1 LKTNVH
7 PRRHKVC
14 ALFTLLLLLT
24 GGLRARAADWSE
36 WRGPARDGVSSE
48 KGLPAKW
55 SPAGENLAW
64 KAPYG
69 GRSTPVVLANRVYLF
84 NAYEKGERLQERL
97 MCLDAD
103 TGRVLWEKHFNV
115 YLSDVPPHRVGWA
128 SPVGDPATGNVYA
141 FGGGGHLVG
150 LSGRD
155 GKVLWERAL
164 GEDYGLL
171 TTHGGRTVSPLVDG
185 DLVIVSGVT
194 FGWGAQHRG
203 LHRWMAFDKRT
214 GETVWTSAPG
224 SRPYDTTYAA
234 PVIANVNGTRLL
246 IQGASDG
253 WVHAVK
259 PQTGE
264 PVWKIEVS
272 KRGLNTGI
280 VVRGADAIITHSEEN
295 LDSNEMGLMAAL
307 DASLKGELKMSQLKW
322 KAYGWQGGFSS
333 PVLDGDRLYQ
343 VDNGANLGA
352 FDVTT
357 GKQLWLQNLGTIQK
371 ASPVLADG
379 KLYVGTENGKFF
391 IIEPS
396 ATGAKVLDEDQLGTV
411 QQPESIIASVA
422 VSDGRVFL
430 VTDAAL
436 YCIGKKRVPEPPK
449 LASGG
454 IGGGMAGPEHVR
466 HVQVIPAELTM
477 RPGESANFRVR
488 LFDEHEREL
497 SVSED
502 AGWSLE
508 QLKGGVSGEVKLAG
522 PRGAVPRH
530 FGRFKA
536 AADAVVQ
543 TGEVRVTM
551 GGVTGAA
558 RVRVIPPLPWDENF
572 DAMAVGTFPQHWT
585 NTGMKFITRDVEGK
599 RVLVKTSE
607 GSSLL
612 SRARAYMGP
621 NDLHDYTVEA
631 DILATTRRRQVGDAG
646 VLAQRYSLTLF
657 GNAQK
662 LELTPWQPETARV
675 ASVPFEW
682 KIDTWYRVK
691 LRVDNLPNGQVRARG
706 KVWPAGLPEPDAWTV
721 ERTDPIGN
729 RQGSPGIFGS
739 ALAEIYFDNL
749 KVYANK

>member
-1 LKTNVH
+1 MKTSAHPLRLK
-7 PRRHKVC
+7 PY
-14 ALFTLLLLLT
+14 TLLTILFLLASAP
-24 GGLRARAADWSE
+24 RASAADWAE
-36 WRGPARDGVSSE
+36 WRGPARDGVSHE
-48 KGLPAKW
+48 TGLPAKW
-55 SPAGENLAW
+55 SPSGENLAW
-64 KAPYG
+64 RAPYG
-69 GRSTPVVLANRVYLF
+69 GRSTPVVMGNRVYLW

-128 SPVGDPATGNVYA
+128 SPVGDPSTGNVYA
-141 FGGGGHLVG
+141 MGGGGHLVG
-150 LSGRD
+150 MSGRD
-155 GKVLWERAL
+155 GKILWERSL
-164 GEDYGLL
+164 GEDFGLL

-194 FGWGAQHRG
+194 FSWGAHHRG

-224 SRPYDTTYAA
+224 ARPYDTTYAA
-234 PVIANVNGTRLL
+234 PIIANVGGTRVL

-272 KRGLNTGI
+272 KRGLNTGV
-280 VVRGADAIITHSEEN
+280 VVRGADAILTHSEEN
-295 LDSNEMGLMAAL
+295 LDSNEMGMMAAL
-307 DASLKGELKMSQLKW
+307 DASLKGELKMAQLKW
-322 KAYGWQGGFSS
+322 KVYGWQGGFSS

-391 IIEPS
+391 IIEPGP
-396 ATGAKVLDEDQLGTV
+396 TGAKVLDEDQLGTE

-430 VTDAAL
+430 VSDSAL
-436 YCIGKKRVPEPPK
+436 YCIGKKAARPAERHE
-449 LASGG
+449 
-454 IGGGMAGPEHVR
+454 GGGGPLISRPGTVT
-466 HVQVIPAELTM
+466 HVQVIPAEVTL
-477 RPGESANFRVR
+477 RPGERVRFRVR
-488 LFDEHEREL
+488 LFDERGEFLGERRSQEVTGWAL
-497 SVSED
+497 DKLNGKLD
-502 AGWSLE
+502 AG
-508 QLKGGVSGEVKLAG
+508 QFTAG
-522 PRGAVPRH
+522 SE
-530 FGRFKA
+530 
-536 AADAVVQ
+536 AVVQ
-543 TGEVRVTM
+543 TGEVRAAV
-551 GGVTGAA
+551 GGLTGAA
-558 RVRVIPPLPWDENF
+558 RVRVIPPLPWAENF
-572 DAMAVGTFPQHWT
+572 DAMALNTFPQHWT

-599 RVLVKTSE
+599 RVLVKTTE

-612 SRARAYMGP
+612 SRARAFMGP
-621 NDLHDYTVEA
+621 SDLHDYTVEA
-631 DILATTRRRQVGDAG
+631 DILATTKRRQVGDVG
-646 VLAQRYSLTLF
+646 VVAQRYGLTLF

-662 LELTPWQPETARV
+662 LELTSWQPETARRV
-675 ASVPFEW
+675 DVPFAW
-682 KIDTWYRVK
+682 KVDTWYRVK
-691 LRVDNLPNGQVRARG
+691 LRVENLPNGQVRARG
-706 KVWPAGLPEPDAWTV
+706 KAWPADAPEPEAWTI

-749 KVYANK
+749 KVYANQ

>member
-1 LKTNVH
+1 VLL
-7 PRRHKVC
+7 
-14 ALFTLLLLLT
+14 ALLLL
-24 GGLRARAADWSE
+24 GSAAPAAAADWYE
-36 WRGPARDGVSSE
+36 WRGPGRDGVSHE

-55 SPAGENLAW
+55 SPAGENLSW

-69 GRSTPVVLANRVYLF
+69 GRSTPVVMANRVYLW
-84 NAYEKGERLQERL
+84 NAFDKGERLQERL
-97 MCLDAD
+97 VCLDAD
-103 TGRVLWEKHFNV
+103 TGKLLWERRFNV
-115 YLSDVPPHRVGWA
+115 YLSDAPPHRIGWA
-128 SPVGDPATGNVYA
+128 SPVGDPETGNVYA

-150 LSGRD
+150 LTGKD
-155 GKVLWERAL
+155 GKVLWERSL
-164 GEDYGLL
+164 GEDFGLL

-194 FGWGAQHRG
+194 FSWGAHHRG

-224 SRPYDTTYAA
+224 ARPYDTTYAA
-234 PVIANVNGTRLL
+234 PIIANVGGTRML

-272 KRGLNTGI
+272 KRGLNTGV
-280 VVRGADAIITHSEEN
+280 VVRGNDAIITHSEEN
-295 LDSNEMGLMAAL
+295 LDSNEMGMIAAL
-307 DASLKGELKMSQLKW
+307 DASLRGEVKVAQLKW
-322 KAYGWQGGFSS
+322 KTYGWQGGFSS

-343 VDNGANLGA
+343 IDNGANLAA
-352 FDVTT
+352 FDVNS

-391 IIEPS
+391 IIEPT
-396 ATGAKVLDEDQLGTV
+396 ATGAKVLDEDQLGTE
-411 QQPESIIASVA
+411 QQPETVIASVA

-430 VTDAAL
+430 VTDSNL
-436 YCIGKKRVPEPPK
+436 YCIGKKQSSPK
-449 LASGG
+449 QATKSERGVG
-454 IGGGMAGPEHVR
+454 RGMARPEDVK
-466 HVQVIPAELTM
+466 HVQVVPAELTL
-477 RPGESANFRVR
+477 RPGESAEFRVR
-488 LFDEHEREL
+488 LFDEQENEL
-497 SVSED
+497 SVSRD
-502 AGWSLE
+502 SAWALE
-508 QLKGGVSGEVKLAG
+508 QLKGSVSGAVKLQ
-522 PRGAVPRH
+522 GAVPRH
-530 FGRFKA
+530 SGRFTA
-536 AADAVVQ
+536 SADAVVQ
-543 TGEVRVTM
+543 TGEVRVTV

-558 RVRVIPPLPWDENF
+558 RVRVIPPLPWAENF
-572 DAMAVGTFPQHWT
+572 DAMDLNTFPQHWT

-599 RVLVKTSE
+599 RVLVKTTE

-621 NDLHDYTVEA
+621 TDLHDYTVEA
-631 DILATTRRRQVGDAG
+631 DILATTKRRQVGDAG

-662 LELTPWQPETARV
+662 LELTPWQPETAR
-675 ASVPFEW
+675 AATVPFEW
-682 KIDTWYRVK
+682 KIDNWYRVK
-691 LRVDNLPNGQVRARG
+691 LRVENLPDGQVRARG
-706 KVWPAGLPEPDAWTV
+706 KVWPAGSPEPAAWTV

-729 RQGSPGIFGS
+729 RQGAPGIFGS

-749 KVYANK
+749 KVYANQ

>member
-1 LKTNVH
+1 MKTSAH
-7 PRRHKVC
+7 LRR
-14 ALFTLLLLLT
+14 ADAPTLLTLLTLLLLAPA
-24 GGLRARAADWSE
+24 GAASAADWAE
-36 WRGPARDGVSSE
+36 WRGPARDGISHE

-55 SPAGENLAW
+55 SPSGENLAW

-69 GRSTPVVLANRVYLF
+69 GRSTPVVMTNRVYLW
-84 NAYEKGERLQERL
+84 NAFEKGERLQERL
-97 MCLDAD
+97 MCFDAD
-103 TGRVLWEKHFNV
+103 TGKVLWERHFNV
-115 YLSDVPPHRVGWA
+115 YLSDIPPHRVGWA

-141 FGGGGHLVG
+141 MGGGGHLVG
-150 LSGRD
+150 MSGKD
-155 GKVLWERAL
+155 GKVLWERSL
-164 GEDYGLL
+164 GEDFGLL

-194 FGWGAQHRG
+194 FSWGAHHRG

-224 SRPYDTTYAA
+224 ARPYDTTYAA
-234 PVIANVNGTRLL
+234 PVIANVAGTRLL

-264 PVWKIEVS
+264 SVWKIEVS
-272 KRGLNTGI
+272 KRGLNTGV
-280 VVRGADAIITHSEEN
+280 VVRGTDAIITHSEEN
-295 LDSNEMGLMAAL
+295 LDSSEMGLIAAL

-352 FDVTT
+352 FDVNT
-357 GKQLWLQNLGTIQK
+357 GKQLWLQNLGTIQR

-396 ATGAKVLDEDQLGTV
+396 ATGAKILDEDQLGTE
-411 QQPESIIASVA
+411 QQPELIIASVA

-436 YCIGKKRVPEPPK
+436 YCIGKKQVTPNPPTQSVEAQ
-449 LASGG
+449 LPAGG
-454 IGGGMAGPEHVR
+454 AMENP
-466 HVQVIPAELTM
+466 HVQVIPAEVTI
-477 RPGESANFRVR
+477 RPGEKVNFRAR
-488 LFDEHEREL
+488 MFDARGNL
-497 SVSED
+497 LGSAVGTWALD
-502 AGWSLE
+502 K
-508 QLKGGVSGEVKLAG
+508 LKGTVE
-522 PRGAVPRH
+522 RGQ
-530 FGRFKA
+530 FTA
-536 AADAVVQ
+536 ASDAAVQ
-543 TGEVRVTM
+543 TGEVRVNV
-551 GGVTGAA
+551 GGVVGAA
-558 RVRVIPPLPWDENF
+558 RVRVIPPLPWAENF
-572 DAMAVGTFPQHWT
+572 DAMEVGVFPQHWT
-585 NTGMKFITRDVEGK
+585 NTGMKFITRDVDGK
-599 RVLVKTSE
+599 RVFVKTTE

-612 SRARAYMGP
+612 SRARAFMGP
-621 NDLHDYTVEA
+621 ADLHDYTVEA

-646 VLAQRYSLTLF
+646 VVAQRYSLTLF

-662 LELTPWQPETARV
+662 LELTPWQPETQRV

-682 KIDTWYRVK
+682 KTDTWYRVK
-691 LRVDNLPNGQVRARG
+691 LRVENLPNGQVRARG
-706 KVWPAGLPEPDAWTV
+706 KVWPAASPEPEAWTV

-749 KVYANK
+749 KVYENK

>member
-1 LKTNVH
+1 MKTNVH
-7 PRRHKVC
+7 PRRLKVC
-14 ALFTLLLLLT
+14 ALFTLLALT
-24 GGLRARAADWSE
+24 HVSARAADWAE
-36 WRGPARDGVSSE
+36 WRGPARDGVSAE

-55 SPAGENLAW
+55 SPAGEGLAW

-69 GRSTPVVLANRVYLF
+69 GRSTPVVMANRVYLF
-84 NAYEKGERLQERL
+84 NPYGKGERLQERL

-128 SPVGDPATGNVYA
+128 SPVGDPVTGNVYA

-150 LSGRD
+150 LSGKD
-155 GKVLWERAL
+155 GTVLWERAL
-164 GEDYGLL
+164 GEEFGLL

-194 FGWGAQHRG
+194 FSWGAHHRG
-203 LHRWMAFDKRT
+203 LHRWMAFDKQT

-224 SRPYDTTYAA
+224 ARPYDTTYAA
-234 PVIANVNGTRLL
+234 PIIVNVNGTRLL

-253 WVHAVK
+253 WVHAVR

-272 KRGLNTGI
+272 KRGLNTGV
-280 VVRGADAIITHSEEN
+280 VVRGTDAIITHSEEN
-295 LDSNEMGLMAAL
+295 LDSNEMGMMAAL
-307 DASLKGELKMSQLKW
+307 DASMKGELKMSQLKW
-322 KAYGWQGGFSS
+322 KVYGWQGGFSS

-391 IIEPS
+391 IIEPGP
-396 ATGAKVLDEDQLGTV
+396 AGAKILDEDQLGTE
-411 QQPESIIASVA
+411 QQPEAVIASVA

-430 VTDAAL
+430 LTDAAL
-436 YCIGKKRVPEPPK
+436 YCIGKKTRRAAGERRGERLRWEEWRQAAPPNAK
-449 LASGG
+449 VA
-454 IGGGMAGPEHVR
+454 R
-466 HVQVIPAELTM
+466 VQVIPAEVLL
-477 RPGESANFRVR
+477 RPGEGARFRVR
-488 LFDEHEREL
+488 LFDEN
-497 SVSED
+497 
-502 AGWSLE
+502 
-508 QLKGGVSGEVKLAG
+508 
-522 PRGAVPRH
+522 
-530 FGRFKA
+530 GRFVREEKA
-536 AADAVVQ
+536 VTWTLDKLSGKAEAGQFTASTDAVVQ
-543 TGEVRVTM
+543 TGEVRAGV
-551 GGVTGAA
+551 GDVTGAA
-558 RVRVIPPLPWDENF
+558 RVRVIPPLPWAENF
-572 DAMAVGTFPQHWT
+572 DAMELNTFPQHWT

-599 RVLVKTSE
+599 RVLVKTTE

-621 NDLHDYTVEA
+621 SDLHDYTVEA

-646 VLAQRYSLTLF
+646 VIAQRYSLTLF

-662 LELTPWQPETARV
+662 LELTSWQPETARRV
-675 ASVPFEW
+675 DVPFEW
-682 KIDTWYRVK
+682 KTDTWYRVK
-691 LRVDNLPNGQVRARG
+691 LRVDNLPDGQVRARG
-706 KVWPAGLPEPDAWTV
+706 KVWPAGAAEPEAWTI
-721 ERTDPIGN
+721 EHTDPIGN
-729 RQGSPGIFGS
+729 RRGSPGIFGS

>member
-1 LKTNVH
+1 MKTNPLAARLRPYVLL
-7 PRRHKVC
+7 
-14 ALFTLLLLLT
+14 ALLLL
-24 GGLRARAADWSE
+24 GSAAPAAAADWYE
-36 WRGPARDGVSSE
+36 WRGPGRDGVSHE

-55 SPAGENLAW
+55 SPAGENLSW

-69 GRSTPVVLANRVYLF
+69 GRSTPVVMANRVYLW
-84 NAYEKGERLQERL
+84 NAFDKGERLQERL
-97 MCLDAD
+97 VCLDAD
-103 TGRVLWEKHFNV
+103 TGKLLWERRFNV
-115 YLSDVPPHRVGWA
+115 YLSDAPPHRIGWA
-128 SPVGDPATGNVYA
+128 SPVGDPETGNVYA

-150 LSGRD
+150 LTGKD
-155 GKVLWERAL
+155 GKVLWERSL
-164 GEDYGLL
+164 GEDFGLL

-194 FGWGAQHRG
+194 FSWGAHHRG

-224 SRPYDTTYAA
+224 ARPYDTTYAA
-234 PVIANVNGTRLL
+234 PIIANVGGTRML

-272 KRGLNTGI
+272 KRGLNTGV
-280 VVRGADAIITHSEEN
+280 VVRGNDAIITHSEEN
-295 LDSNEMGLMAAL
+295 LDSNEMGMIAAL
-307 DASLKGELKMSQLKW
+307 DASLRGEVKVAQLKW
-322 KAYGWQGGFSS
+322 KTYGWQGGFSS

-343 VDNGANLGA
+343 IDNGANLAA
-352 FDVTT
+352 FDVNS

-391 IIEPS
+391 IIEPT
-396 ATGAKVLDEDQLGTV
+396 ATGAKVLDEDQLGTE
-411 QQPESIIASVA
+411 QQPETVIASVA

-430 VTDAAL
+430 VTDSNL
-436 YCIGKKRVPEPPK
+436 YCIGKKQSSPK
-449 LASGG
+449 QATKSERGVG
-454 IGGGMAGPEHVR
+454 RGMARPEDVK
-466 HVQVIPAELTM
+466 HVQVVPAELTL
-477 RPGESANFRVR
+477 RPGESAEFRVR
-488 LFDEHEREL
+488 LFDEQENEL
-497 SVSED
+497 SVSRD
-502 AGWSLE
+502 SAWALE
-508 QLKGGVSGEVKLAG
+508 QLKGSVSGAVKLQ
-522 PRGAVPRH
+522 GAVPRH
-530 FGRFKA
+530 SGRFTA
-536 AADAVVQ
+536 SADAVVQ
-543 TGEVRVTM
+543 TGEVRVTV

-558 RVRVIPPLPWDENF
+558 RVRVIPPLPWAENF
-572 DAMAVGTFPQHWT
+572 DAMDLNTFPQHWT

-599 RVLVKTSE
+599 RVLVKTTE

-621 NDLHDYTVEA
+621 TDLHDYTVEA
-631 DILATTRRRQVGDAG
+631 DILATTKRRQVGDAG

-662 LELTPWQPETARV
+662 LELTPWQPETAR
-675 ASVPFEW
+675 AATVPFEW
-682 KIDTWYRVK
+682 KIDNWYRVK
-691 LRVDNLPNGQVRARG
+691 LRVENLPDGQVRARG
-706 KVWPAGLPEPDAWTV
+706 KVWPAGSPEPAAWTV

-729 RQGSPGIFGS
+729 RQGAPGIFGS

-749 KVYANK
+749 KVYANQ

>member
-1 LKTNVH
+1 MSALIL
-7 PRRHKVC
+7 RRTALALC
-14 ALFTLLLLLT
+14 ALLLLAAS
-24 GGLRARAADWSE
+24 RPARAADWAE
-36 WRGPARDGVSSE
+36 WRGPARDGVSHE

-69 GRSTPVVLANRVYLF
+69 GRSTPVVMANRVYLF
-84 NAYEKGERLQERL
+84 NASERGERLQERL

-103 TGRVLWEKHFNV
+103 TGKVLWERHFNV

-150 LSGRD
+150 LSGKD
-155 GKVLWERAL
+155 GKVLWERSL
-164 GEDYGLL
+164 GEDFGLL

-194 FGWGAQHRG
+194 FSWGAHHRG
-203 LHRWMAFDKRT
+203 LHRWMAFDKLT

-224 SRPYDTTYAA
+224 ARPYDTTYAA
-234 PVIANVNGTRLL
+234 PIIADVAGTRML

-264 PVWKIEVS
+264 PVWKVEVS
-272 KRGLNTGI
+272 KRGLNTG
-280 VVRGADAIITHSEEN
+280 VVVKGTTAIITHSEEN
-295 LDSNEMGLMAAL
+295 LDSNEMGMIAAL
-307 DASLKGELKMSQLKW
+307 DASLRGELKMSQLKW
-322 KAYGWQGGFSS
+322 KVYGWQGGFSS
-333 PVLDGDRLYQ
+333 PVLDGERLYQ
-343 VDNGANLGA
+343 VDNGANLAA
-352 FDVTT
+352 FDVNS

-396 ATGAKVLDEDQLGTV
+396 AAGAKILDEDQLGTE
-411 QQPESIIASVA
+411 QQPEAIIASVA

-430 VTDAAL
+430 VTDSNL
-436 YCIGKKRVPEPPK
+436 YCIGRKKVDR
-449 LASGG
+449 G
-454 IGGGMAGPEHVR
+454 AGPPARTVATSHAAGAAAPT
-466 HVQVIPAELTM
+466 HVQVVPADVLL
-477 RPGESANFRVR
+477 RPGESVRFRVR
-488 LFDEHEREL
+488 LFDERGNFLRE
-497 SVSED
+497 EKG
-502 AGWSLE
+502 AAWSLD
-508 QLKGGVSGEVKLAG
+508 KLNGKAEAG
-522 PRGAVPRH
+522 Q
-530 FGRFKA
+530 FTA
-536 AADAVVQ
+536 ASDAVVQ
-543 TGEVRVTM
+543 TGEVRAAV
-551 GGVTGAA
+551 GGVVGAA
-558 RVRVIPPLPWDENF
+558 RVRVVPPLPWEENF
-572 DAMAVGTFPQHWT
+572 DAMASDTFPQHWT
-585 NTGMKFITRDVEGK
+585 NTGMKFITREVGGRK
-599 RVLVKTSE
+599 VLVKTTE

-646 VLAQRYSLTLF
+646 VIAQRYSLTLF
-657 GNAQK
+657 GNGQK
-662 LELTPWQPETARV
+662 LELTPWQPETAR
-675 ASVPFEW
+675 AAGVPFEW
-682 KIDTWYRVK
+682 KTDTWYRMK
-691 LRVDNLPNGQVRARG
+691 LRVENLPDGQVRARG
-706 KVWPAGLPEPDAWTV
+706 KVWPADQPEPANWTV

>member
-1 LKTNVH
+1 LKTSSH
-7 PRRHKVC
+7 PRGTKVY
-14 ALFTLLLLLT
+14 ALLALTLLLT
-24 GGLRARAADWSE
+24 AAAATTAAAADWAE
-36 WRGPARDGVSSE
+36 WRGPARDGVSRE
-48 KGLPAKW
+48 KGLPTKW

-69 GRSTPVVLANRVYLF
+69 GRSTPVVMANRVYLF
-84 NAYEKGERLQERL
+84 NAYDKGERLQERL

-103 TGRVLWEKHFNV
+103 TGKVVWERRFNV

-141 FGGGGHLVG
+141 LGGGGHLAG
-150 LSGRD
+150 LSGKD
-155 GKVLWERAL
+155 GRVLWERSL
-164 GEDYGLL
+164 GEDFGLL

-194 FGWGAQHRG
+194 FSWGAHHRG

-224 SRPYDTTYAA
+224 ARPYDTTYAA
-234 PVIANVNGTRLL
+234 PVIAEVGGTRLL

-272 KRGLNTGI
+272 KRGLNTG
-280 VVRGADAIITHSEEN
+280 VVVHGSDAIITHSEEN

-322 KAYGWQGGFSS
+322 KVYGWQGGFSS

-343 VDNGANLGA
+343 VDNGANLAA
-352 FDVTT
+352 FDVNT

-371 ASPVLADG
+371 ASPVFADG

-396 ATGAKVLDEDQLGTV
+396 ATGAKILDEDQLGTE
-411 QQPESIIASVA
+411 QQPETVIASVA

-430 VTDAAL
+430 VTDSNL
-436 YCIGKKRVPEPPK
+436 YCIGRKQAPPK
-449 LASGG
+449 SGPQPPWLSRAP
-454 IGGGMAGPEHVR
+454 AGPEAVR
-466 HVQVIPAELTM
+466 HVQVVPAELTL
-477 RPGESANFRVR
+477 RPGESAEFRVH
-488 LFDEHEREL
+488 LFDEQGRLTVTSSVAWSLDHL
-497 SVSED
+497 KGSVSGSE
-502 AGWSLE
+502 
-508 QLKGGVSGEVKLAG
+508 KTFRGVRETHA
-522 PRGAVPRH
+522 
-530 FGRFKA
+530 GRFTA
-536 AADAVVQ
+536 APEAAVQ
-543 TGEVRVTM
+543 TGEVRATI

-558 RVRVIPPLPWDENF
+558 RVRVIPPLPWEENF
-572 DAMAVGTFPQHWT
+572 DAMELNTFPQHWT

-599 RVLVKTSE
+599 RVLVKTTE

-612 SRARAYMGP
+612 SRARAFMGP
-621 NDLHDYTVEA
+621 ADLHDYTVEA
-631 DILATTRRRQVGDAG
+631 DILATTKRRQVGDAG
-646 VLAQRYSLTLF
+646 VVAQRYSLTLF

-662 LELTPWQPETARV
+662 LELTPWQPETQRV

-682 KIDTWYRVK
+682 KTDAWYRVK
-691 LRVDNLPNGQVRARG
+691 LRVENLPGGQVRARG
-706 KVWPAGLPEPDAWTV
+706 KVWPAGQPEPDAWTV
-721 ERTDPIGN
+721 ERTDPVGN

-749 KVYANK
+749 KVYANR

>member
-1 LKTNVH
+1 MKTSPH
-7 PRRHKVC
+7 PRRPN
-14 ALFTLLLLLT
+14 LPTLLTLLMLLLLSAAAT
-24 GGLRARAADWSE
+24 ASAADWAE
-36 WRGPARDGVSSE
+36 WRGPARDGVSHE
-48 KGLPAKW
+48 KGLPSKW
-55 SPAGENLAW
+55 SPSGENLAW

-69 GRSTPVVLANRVYLF
+69 GRSTPVVMSNRVYLW
-84 NAYEKGERLQERL
+84 NGSDKGDRLRERL
-97 MCLDAD
+97 MCFDAD
-103 TGRVLWEKHFNV
+103 TGKVLWERSFNV
-115 YLSDVPPHRVGWA
+115 YLSDIPPHRVGWA

-141 FGGGGHLVG
+141 FGGGGHLVA
-150 LSGRD
+150 LDGRD
-155 GKVLWERAL
+155 GKVLWERSL
-164 GEDYGLL
+164 GEDFGLL

-185 DLVIVSGVT
+185 DLVITSGVT
-194 FGWGAQHRG
+194 FSWGTHSRG
-203 LHRWMAFDKRT
+203 LHRWLAFDKRT

-224 SRPYDTTYAA
+224 ARPYDTTYAA
-234 PVIANVNGTRLL
+234 PIIANVGGTRLL

-272 KRGLNTGI
+272 KRGLNTGV
-280 VVRGADAIITHSEEN
+280 VVRGTDAIITHSEEN

-322 KAYGWQGGFSS
+322 KVYGWQGGFSS

-396 ATGAKVLDEDQLGTV
+396 ATGAKVLDEDQLGTE
-411 QQPESIIASVA
+411 QQPEAIIASVA

-436 YCIGKKRVPEPPK
+436 YCIGKKTK
-449 LASGG
+449 GQGG
-454 IGGGMAGPEHVR
+454 APQREAVLTSPQAAVTHA
-466 HVQVIPAELTM
+466 QVVPAEVLL
-477 RPGESANFRVR
+477 RPGQSASFRVR
-488 LFDEHEREL
+488 LFDERGNFLRE
-497 SVSED
+497 EK
-502 AGWSLE
+502 AATWSLD
-508 QLKGGVSGEVKLAG
+508 KLNGKVEAG
-522 PRGAVPRH
+522 Q
-530 FGRFKA
+530 FTA
-536 AADAVVQ
+536 ASDAVVQ
-543 TGEVRVTM
+543 TGEVRATA
-551 GGVTGAA
+551 GGLTGVA
-558 RVRVIPPLPWDENF
+558 RVRVIPPLPWSEDFES
-572 DAMAVGTFPQHWT
+572 AAAGVFPQHWT
-585 NTGMKFITRDVEGK
+585 NAGMKFITREVDGK
-599 RVLVKTSE
+599 KVLVKTTE

-612 SRARAYMGP
+612 SRARAFMGP
-621 NDLHDYTVEA
+621 DDLHDYTVEA
-631 DILATTRRRQVGDAG
+631 DILATTKRRQVGDAG
-646 VLAQRYSLTLF
+646 VLAQRYSLSLF

-682 KIDTWYRVK
+682 KVDTWYRVK
-691 LRVDNLPNGQVRARG
+691 LRVENLPNGQVRARG
-706 KVWPAGLPEPDAWTV
+706 KVWPAASPEPDAWTV

-729 RQGSPGIFGS
+729 RRGSPGIFGS
-739 ALAEIYFDNL
+739 ALAEIYFDNI
-749 KVYANK
+749 KVYENK

>member
-1 LKTNVH
+1 LKTSAH
-7 PRRHKVC
+7 PRRPN
-14 ALFTLLLLLT
+14 LPTLLTLLTLLLT
-24 GGLRARAADWSE
+24 SAAATASAADWAE
-36 WRGPARDGVSSE
+36 WRGPARDGVSRE

-55 SPAGENLAW
+55 SPTGENLAW

-69 GRSTPVVLANRVYLF
+69 GRSTPVVMSNRVYLW
-84 NAYEKGERLQERL
+84 NGAERGDRLQERL
-97 MCLDAD
+97 MCFDAD
-103 TGRVLWEKHFNV
+103 TGKVLWERRFNV
-115 YLSDVPPHRVGWA
+115 YLSDIPPHRVGWA

-141 FGGGGHLVG
+141 FGGGGHLVA
-150 LSGRD
+150 LDGRD

-164 GEDYGLL
+164 GEDFGLL

-185 DLVIVSGVT
+185 DLVITSGVT
-194 FGWGAQHRG
+194 FSWGTHHRG

-224 SRPYDTTYAA
+224 ARPYDTTYAA
-234 PVIANVNGTRLL
+234 PIIAEVGGTRIL

-253 WVHAVK
+253 WVHAIQ
-259 PQTGE
+259 PQTGA

-272 KRGLNTGI
+272 KRGLNTGV
-280 VVRGADAIITHSEEN
+280 VVRGGDAIITHSEEN

-307 DASLKGELKMSQLKW
+307 DATLKGELKMSQLKW
-322 KAYGWQGGFSS
+322 KVYGWQGGFSS
-333 PVLDGDRLYQ
+333 PVIDGDRLYQ

-352 FDVTT
+352 FDVNS

-396 ATGAKVLDEDQLGTV
+396 ATGAKVLDEDQLGTE

-430 VTDAAL
+430 ATDAAL
-436 YCIGKKRVPEPPK
+436 YCIGRKQVTPNPPPPDVRAQLPAGGK
-449 LASGG
+449 L
-454 IGGGMAGPEHVR
+454 ENLHL
-466 HVQVIPAELTM
+466 QVIPAEVTM
-477 RPGESANFRVR
+477 RPGEKVSFRARMFDARGNLIGSAVGSWALDN
-488 LFDEHEREL
+488 
-497 SVSED
+497 
-502 AGWSLE
+502 
-508 QLKGGVSGEVKLAG
+508 LKGTID
-522 PRGAVPRH
+522 RGQ
-530 FGRFKA
+530 FTA
-536 AADAVVQ
+536 APDAVVQ
-543 TGEVRVTM
+543 TGEVRMNVA
-551 GGVTGAA
+551 GVVGAA
-558 RVRVIPPLPWDENF
+558 RVRVVPPLPWAEDFE
-572 DAMAVGTFPQHWT
+572 AAAAGVFPQHWT
-585 NTGMKFITRDVEGK
+585 NAGMKFITREVEGRK
-599 RVLVKTSE
+599 VLVKTTE

-612 SRARAYMGP
+612 SRARAFMGP
-621 NDLHDYTVEA
+621 ADLHDYTVEA
-631 DILATTRRRQVGDAG
+631 DLLATARRRQVGDAG

-682 KIDTWYRVK
+682 KTDAWYRVK
-691 LRVDNLPNGQVRARG
+691 LRVENLPGGQVRARG
-706 KVWPAGLPEPDAWTV
+706 KVWPAGSPEPDAWTV
-721 ERTDPIGN
+721 ERTDPVGN

-739 ALAEIYFDNL
+739 ALAEIYFDNI

>member
-1 LKTNVH
+1 MKTSIR
-7 PRRHKVC
+7 PRRPN
-14 ALFTLLLLLT
+14 LSTPLTLLTLLLLS
-24 GGLRARAADWSE
+24 AAPAAPAADWAE
-36 WRGPARDGVSSE
+36 WRGPARDGVSRE

-55 SPAGENLAW
+55 SPAGDGLAW
-64 KAPYG
+64 RAPYG
-69 GRSTPVVLANRVYLF
+69 GRSTPVVMANRVYLF
-84 NAYEKGERLQERL
+84 NGYEKGERLRERL

-103 TGRVLWEKHFNV
+103 TGKVLWERHLNV
-115 YLSDVPPHRVGWA
+115 YLSDVPPHRIGWA
-128 SPVGDPATGNVYA
+128 SPVGDSVTGNVYA
-141 FGGGGHLVG
+141 MGGGGHLVG
-150 LSGRD
+150 FSGKD
-155 GKVLWERAL
+155 GKVLWERSL
-164 GEDYGLL
+164 GEDFGLL
-171 TTHGGRTVSPLVDG
+171 TTHGGRTVSPIVDG

-194 FGWGAQHRG
+194 FSWGAHHRG

-224 SRPYDTTYAA
+224 SQPYDTTYAA
-234 PVIANVNGTRLL
+234 PVIADVNGTRLL

-253 WVHAVK
+253 WVHAVM

-272 KRGLNTGI
+272 KRGLNTG
-280 VVRGADAIITHSEEN
+280 VVVKDSTAIITHSEEN
-295 LDSNEMGLMAAL
+295 LDSSDMGLMAAL
-307 DASLKGELKMSQLKW
+307 DASMKGELKMAQLKW
-322 KAYGWQGGFSS
+322 KVYGWQGGFSS

-396 ATGAKVLDEDQLGTV
+396 ATGAKVLDEDQLGTE

-436 YCIGKKRVPEPPK
+436 YCIGKKQVTPNPPTPSIAAQ
-449 LASGG
+449 LPAGG
-454 IGGGMAGPEHVR
+454 ALENP
-466 HVQVIPAELTM
+466 HVQVIPAEVTI
-477 RPGESANFRVR
+477 RPGEKVNFRAR
-488 LFDEHEREL
+488 MFDSRGNL
-497 SVSED
+497 LGSAVGTWALD
-502 AGWSLE
+502 N
-508 QLKGGVSGEVKLAG
+508 LKGTVE
-522 PRGAVPRH
+522 RGQFTAVPD
-530 FGRFKA
+530 A
-536 AADAVVQ
+536 AVQ
-543 TGEVRVTM
+543 TGEVRVNV

-558 RVRVIPPLPWDENF
+558 RVRVVPPLPWAENF
-572 DAMAVGTFPQHWT
+572 DAMEPNTFPQHWT
-585 NTGMKFITRDVEGK
+585 NTGMKFVAREVDGRKVF
-599 RVLVKTSE
+599 VKTTE
-607 GSSLL
+607 GSSLR
-612 SRARAYMGP
+612 SRARAFMGP
-621 NDLHDYTVEA
+621 SDLHDYTVEA
-631 DILATTRRRQVGDAG
+631 DILATTKRRQVGDAG
-646 VLAQRYSLTLF
+646 VVAQRYSLTLF

-662 LELTPWQPETARV
+662 LELTPWQPETQRV

-682 KIDTWYRVK
+682 KVDTWYRVK
-691 LRVDNLPNGQVRARG
+691 LRVENLPGGQVRARG
-706 KVWPAGLPEPDAWTV
+706 KVWPSSAPEPDAWTV

-739 ALAEIYFDNL
+739 ALAEIYFDNI